1 MSITPSSTILA
12 ERIEN
17 RIFLLR
23 GEKVMFDFHLAELY
37 GVETKALKRAVQRN
51 LERFPDDFMFQI
63 EREEFANLRCQI
75 GTSSSGYGG
84 TRYLPFAFTEQ
95 GVAMLSSVLGSPRA
109 VQVNIA
115 IVRAFV
121 KLRRMLSTHVELAR
135 KLTALER
142 KYDEQ
147 FKAVFDAIRALMSD
161 DEVPAANRE
170 IGFHAALATRTS
182 KK

>member
-1 MSITPSSTILA
+1 MGVTTSSTVLA

-37 GVETKALKRAVQRN
+37 GVETKTLNRAVQRN
-51 LERFPDDFMFQI
+51 LERFPADFMFQLD
-63 EREEFANLRCQI
+63 RQEFTNLKYQF
-75 GTSSSGYGG
+75 GTSSLGHGG
-84 TRYLPFAFTEQ
+84 ARKLPFAFTEQ
-95 GVAMLSSVLGSPRA
+95 GVAMLASVLGSPSA

-121 KLRRMLSTHVELAR
+121 HLRQLLSTHVDLAR
-135 KLTALER
+135 KLAALER

-147 FKAVFDAIRALMSD
+147 FKVVFDAIRALMSD
-161 DEVPAANRE
+161 DVPAHGRQ
-170 IGFHAALATRTS
+170 IGFHAVAAPKPS

>member
-1 MSITPSSTILA
+1 MSASPSSTVLA

-37 GVETKALKRAVQRN
+37 GVETKTLNRAVQRN

-63 EREEFANLRCQI
+63 DRQEFTNLKYQI
-75 GTSSSGYGG
+75 GTSSLGHGG
-84 TRYLPFAFTEQ
+84 VRKCPYAFTEQ
-95 GVAMLSSVLGSPRA
+95 GVAMLASVLGSPSA

-121 KLRRMLSTHVELAR
+121 HLRQLLSTHVELAR
-135 KLTALER
+135 KLATLER

-147 FKAVFDAIRALMSD
+147 FKVVFDAIRALMSD
-161 DEVPAANRE
+161 DVLPHGRQ
-170 IGFHAALATRTS
+170 IGFLATGAAKPS

>member
-1 MSITPSSTILA
+1 MGVTSTSPVLA
-12 ERIEN
+12 ERIET

-37 GVETKALKRAVQRN
+37 GVETKTLNRAVQRN
-51 LERFPDDFMFQI
+51 LERFPDDFMFQLD
-63 EREEFANLRCQI
+63 RQEFTTLKYQI
-75 GTSSSGYGG
+75 GTSNVGRGG
-84 TRYLPFAFTEQ
+84 VRKLPYAFTEQ
-95 GVAMLSSVLGSPRA
+95 GVAMLASVLGSPRA
-109 VQVNIA
+109 VQVSIA

-121 KLRRMLSTHVELAR
+121 HLRQLLSTHGELAR

-147 FKAVFDAIRALMSD
+147 FKVVFDAIRALMSD
-161 DEVPAANRE
+161 DVLPHGRQIGYLAA
-170 IGFHAALATRTS
+170 GAAKSS